1 MHLRGVAK
9 GSSAGGNK
17 AAGPRGGLGLG
28 GFKMPSL
35 LESFN
40 MKFSSFFQS
49 CKFSLQMDEI
59 LYLHCAF
66 QRASKGD
73 MQGKANL
80 ALFVRCVL
88 ESNKSNFKTRAE
100 SIEAEFKKLIEL
112 PDSAR
117 NYKTWGQ
124 MLDLMEQ
131 NTILKV
137 GKHRDDALKLC
148 EQQFG
153 QSSAA
158 GFSSHSHSHLALEPF
173 EPIIRT
179 SPSLK
184 SKEVRDYR
192 ALLET
197 KGIEFAI
204 ADRKDVEFAH
214 MHKMQLDEQLHK
226 LDSKDR
232 FPGAKSSSEYDA
244 ISDRVHEMMEV
255 AASKE
260 LLEESSQAE
269 MDAIFGVGDQD
280 DMDVETKGGEPVVG
294 YAILDPA
301 PLSVPVPVPVPAP
314 GLQSNF
320 LTIQQKV
327 QLRVAPLTPQQRAEA
342 EDILQ
347 RNPTDELLTDKYGI
361 TMTRKKLSCLRAR
374 TWLNDEVINFFMSML
389 KDRDE
394 ALCLLNPTG
403 RKSSHYFNSFFI
415 SKLLDTENKKV
426 YTYDAVKRWSKK
438 FDIFTKRRIYFPINI
453 SNSHWTHLVL
463 YMEQREIHYYDS
475 MGGNGRMY
483 IEAILRWI
491 KDEARTK
498 KNWEEYDVSDFTLV
512 DHGRDVPQQGNGF
525 DCGVFSC
532 TFALFDTDDLPFDFD
547 QVHMPNFRLRI
558 CLDILEGGFSYPIT
572 L

>member
-1 MHLRGVAK
+1 
-9 GSSAGGNK
+9 
-17 AAGPRGGLGLG
+17 
-28 GFKMPSL
+28 
-35 LESFN
+35 
-40 MKFSSFFQS
+40 
-49 CKFSLQMDEI
+49 MDEI
-59 LYLHCAF
+59 FYLHSAF

-80 ALFVRCVL
+80 ALFARCVL

-100 SIEAEFKKLIEL
+100 SIETEFKKIIEL

-117 NYKTWGQ
+117 TYKTWGQ

-148 EQQFG
+148 DQQFR
-153 QSSAA
+153 QSSTA

-204 ADRKDVEFAH
+204 ADRKDIEFAH
-214 MHKMQLDEQLHK
+214 MHKMQLDEHLHK

-260 LLEESSQAE
+260 QLEDSSQAQ
-269 MDAIFGVGDQD
+269 MDAIFGVDDASAKGDQD
-280 DMDVETKGGEPVVG
+280 DMDVETKGEKRVVG
-294 YAILDPA
+294 YHAADAKFAPAPAILDQA
-301 PLSVPVPVPVPAP
+301 PLSVQLPSQVPLPVPEPAP
-314 GLQSNF
+314 GLKS

-327 QLRVAPLTPQQRAEA
+327 QLRIAPLTPQQRAKA

-347 RNPTDELLTDKYGI
+347 RDPTDELLTDKYGI

-394 ALCLLNPTG
+394 ALCRLNPTG
-403 RKSSHYFNSFFI
+403 RKSSHYFNSFFM
-415 SKLLDTENKKV
+415 SKLLDTNKTKE
-426 YTYDAVKRWSKK
+426 YTYDAVKNWTKAV
-438 FDIFTKRRIYFPINI
+438 DIFTKRRIYIPINI

-498 KNWEEYDVSDFTLV
+498 KNWEEYDVSDFTLI

-525 DCGVFSC
+525 DCGIFSC
-532 TFALFDTDDLPFDFD
+532 TFALFDTDDLPFQFD